1 MRRWATCAW
10 FAAAGAFWALRGPAP
25 AEAGP
30 PPVFQLHDLE
40 VRGKETATG
49 RIFTRRVRLGIPR
62 GWTGEKEHQGRAL
75 RLFGPEGEGRILVA
89 IAFNPRELSTFLTEL
104 KTAHPSAAPSPPQ
117 PMDLPGI
124 RTDLGERATRFVVT
138 GREVGELVMIEK
150 RGLIVLIA
158 TVVAPD
164 AWEPLKPLLAKAYTT
179 VDVR

>member
-1 MRRWATCAW
+1 M
-10 FAAAGAFWALRGPAP
+10 AAPVLG
-25 AEAGP
+25 GP
-30 PPVFQLHDLE
+30 PPIFQLHDLR

-49 RIFTRRVRLGIPR
+49 RLFTRRVRLGIPG
-62 GWTGEKEHQGRAL
+62 GWTGEKDLDGRVL

-89 IAFNPRELSTFLTEL
+89 IAFNPRELTTFLTEL

-124 RTDLGERATRFVVT
+124 RPDQGERATRFVVT

-150 RGLIVLIA
+150 GGLIVLIA

-164 AWEPLKPLLAKAYTT
+164 AWSSLRPLLAKAYTT